1 MSALLEHA
9 SREGSALPSQEGRLQ
24 TPQEQG
30 VSPGIEEAGR
40 TMDVDEDAIE
50 ARAQSQ
56 RRRRELLQQEIE
68 IEAMEQQLA
77 ALKRRRNAGSTPAP
91 SYDDLSDDS
100 HSMSLAPSA
109 RSAHAE
115 HSGLS
120 NRPQLRK
127 PEVFRGKTLKEARE
141 FIHTLELVFALAPSA
156 YSSDR
161 NRVLYGVMFLASA
174 PRETWGHSHSVA
186 DLGDYTWEDFKKFVV
201 DTVEDPVNRSLSTT
215 VAYETARQADNQT
228 AQAFATELA
237 TLEEQMDPYTPE
249 QRTRHLLAKLKPAL
263 RTLIVTHHEVPK
275 RREDLVSLATRLESA
290 GTRADVT
297 HEFRPKRD
305 SDSHSKRDSD
315 SHSKRNA
322 NKRRRGSPP
331 RNARPAPSQD
341 RPLRSERPDDWK
353 LKATCRLCNRVGH
366 IQRNCPDTAMS
377 ATRRV
382 TASEKSAVHERD
394 APKAQ

>member
-1 MSALLEHA
+1 MSSFPERAT
-9 SREGSALPSQEGRLQ
+9 RESSAVPSQGDRPR
-24 TPQEQG
+24 TSQEPG
-30 VSPGIEEAGR
+30 VIPGTNVAGG
-40 TMDVDEDAIE
+40 TMDVDDDDLES
-50 ARAQSQ
+50 RAQSQ

-68 IEAMEQQLA
+68 IETMEQQLA

-91 SYDDLSDDS
+91 SYDDLSDDGR
-100 HSMSLAPSA
+100 SMSLASSA
-109 RSAHAE
+109 RSAQAE
-115 HSGLS
+115 RSGLA
-120 NRPQLRK
+120 NRPQMRK

-186 DLGDYTWEDFKKFVV
+186 DLGGYTWEDFKKFVV

-215 VAYETARQADNQT
+215 VAYETARQGDSQT

-305 SDSHSKRDSD
+305 SDLQTKRDSD
-315 SHSKRNA
+315 SQSKRNA

-331 RNARPAPSQD
+331 RNARPAPSHGKPMRD
-341 RPLRSERPDDWK
+341 ESVGDWK

-366 IQRNCPDTAMS
+366 IQRDCPEK
-377 ATRRV
+377 ATSTTRKV
-382 TASEKSAVHERD
+382 TVSDKAASHKRD
-394 APKAQ
+394 RLQAQ

>member
-1 MSALLEHA
+1 MSALPEHVTH
-9 SREGSALPSQEGRLQ
+9 EGSAVPSQEGRLQ

-30 VSPGIEEAGR
+30 VIPGTNMAGG
-40 TMDVDEDAIE
+40 TMEVDEDDTE
-50 ARAQSQ
+50 SQARSQ
-56 RRRRELLQQEIE
+56 RRRRDLLRQEIE
-68 IEAMEQQLA
+68 IETMEQQLA
-77 ALKRRRNAGSTPAP
+77 ALRRRRNAGNTPAL
-91 SYDDLSDDS
+91 SYDNLSDDGRS
-100 HSMSLAPSA
+100 SQALSA

-115 HSGLS
+115 HSSLF

-161 NRVLYGVMFLASA
+161 NQVLYGVMFLASA

-201 DTVEDPVNRSLSTT
+201 NTVEDPMNRSLSTT

-263 RTLIVTHHEVPK
+263 RTLIVTYHKVPK
-275 RREDLVSLATRLESA
+275 RREDLVSLATRLEST
-290 GTRADVT
+290 GTRAEVA
-297 HEFRPKRD
+297 HKLRPKREGD
-305 SDSHSKRDSD
+305 SRSRRGTS
-315 SHSKRNA
+315 
-322 NKRRRGSPP
+322 KRRRDSISQTV
-331 RNARPAPSQD
+331 RPAPSQG
-341 RPLRSERPDDWK
+341 RPRRGERSDDWK
-353 LKATCRLCNRVGH
+353 LRATCYLCNRVGH
-366 IQRNCPDTAMS
+366 IKSDCPNK
-377 ATRRV
+377 ATSITRKV
-382 TASEKSAVHERD
+382 TAGEKSADLKRD
-394 APKAQ
+394 ILKVQ

>member
-1 MSALLEHA
+1 MSASPEHA
-9 SREGSALPSQEGRLQ
+9 SRDRTAPPSQEGRRRF
-24 TPQEQG
+24 PQEPG
-30 VSPGIEEAGR
+30 VILETDVAGR
-40 TMDVDEDAIE
+40 MSDVDDDDLESQ
-50 ARAQSQ
+50 ARSQ
-56 RRRRELLQQEIE
+56 RRRRDLLQQEIE
-68 IEAMEQQLA
+68 IETIEQQLA
-77 ALKRRRNAGSTPAP
+77 ALRRRRNAGNTPAP
-91 SYDDLSDDS
+91 SYDDLSEDGRS
-100 HSMSLAPSA
+100 SQAPSA
-109 RSAHAE
+109 RSTHAE
-115 HSGLS
+115 YSGLS

-127 PEVFRGKTLKEARE
+127 PEVFKGKTLKEARE

-161 NRVLYGVMFLASA
+161 NRVLYGVMFLAST

-290 GTRADVT
+290 GTRVEVA
-297 HEFRPKRD
+297 HELRPKREGD
-305 SDSHSKRDSD
+305 SRLRRD
-315 SHSKRNA
+315 A
-322 NKRRRGSPP
+322 NKRRRDVTSQT
-331 RNARPAPSQD
+331 ARPVPSQE
-341 RPLRSERPDDWK
+341 RPMRSERSDDWK
-353 LKATCRLCNRVGH
+353 LRATCHLCNRVGH
-366 IQRNCPDTAMS
+366 IKSDCPDK
-377 ATRRV
+377 ATLMTRKV
-382 TASEKSAVHERD
+382 TAGEKSAGPKRD
-394 APKAQ
+394 IPKVQ